1 MKILDGKKVADDILK
16 IVKDDMALV
25 NNAGGRIKLAVIQ
38 VGDDSASNVYIR
50 NKSRVCDSVGIK
62 HETYKLGKDVSESEV
77 VALIEK
83 LNDDKTITGIL
94 LQLPLPHHLQEN
106 YLVNLIKPEKDVD
119 GFCYVNQGML
129 MSKSSYMLREGI
141 TPCTPLGILNIL
153 AYYDIDIAG
162 KDCVVVGRSNI
173 VGIPIALM
181 LSHNNGTV
189 TLCHSHTKNLKD
201 ICHNADILIC
211 AIGKP
216 KFFTK
221 DYIKDGAVVIDV
233 GINRDENGKLCG
245 DVDFDGV
252 SDMDISITPVPGGCG
267 PLTVASLMS
276 NCISAYEMQTYN
288 CVDSMRKID
297 VV

>member
-25 NNAGGRIKLAVIQ
+25 NNAGGHIKLAVIQ
-38 VGDDSASNVYIR
+38 VGDDSASNVYIK
-50 NKSRVCDSVGIK
+50 NKSRVCDSVGIE
-62 HETYKLGKDVSESEV
+62 HETYKLGSDVGESEL

-83 LNDDKTITGIL
+83 LNDDKTVTGIL
-94 LQLPLPHHLQEN
+94 LQLPLPPHLQEN

-129 MSKSSYMLREGI
+129 MSKSSYILQEGI
-141 TPCTPLGILNIL
+141 IPCTPLGILNIL

-162 KDCVVVGRSNI
+162 KNCVVVGRSNI
-173 VGIPIALM
+173 VGVPMALM

-189 TLCHSHTKNLKD
+189 TLCHSHTKNLKN
-201 ICHNADILIC
+201 ICCNADILIC
-211 AIGKP
+211 AIGKS

-267 PLTVASLMS
+267 PLTVVSLMS

-288 CVDSMRKID
+288 CVDSMRKTD
-297 VV
+297 VA

>member
-16 IVKDDMALV
+16 IVKDDMALI
-25 NNAGGRIKLAVIQ
+25 NNAGGHIKLAVVQ

-50 NKSRVCDSVGIK
+50 NKSRTCDSVGIE
-62 HETYKLGKDVSESEV
+62 HETYKLGSDVGESEL

-83 LNDDKTITGIL
+83 LNDDKTVTGIL
-94 LQLPLPHHLQEN
+94 LQLPLPPHLQEN

-119 GFCYVNQGML
+119 GFCCVNQGML
-129 MSKSSYMLREGI
+129 MSKSSYMLQEGI
-141 TPCTPLGILNIL
+141 IPCTPLGILNIL

-162 KDCVVVGRSNI
+162 KNCVVVGRSNI
-173 VGIPIALM
+173 VGIPIALI

-201 ICHNADILIC
+201 ICRNADILIC
-211 AIGKP
+211 AIGNP

-221 DYIKDGAVVIDV
+221 DYIKNGAVVIDV

>member
-16 IVKDDMALV
+16 IVKDDMALI
-25 NNAGGRIKLAVIQ
+25 NNAGGHIKLAVVQ

-50 NKSRVCDSVGIK
+50 NKSRICDSVGIE
-62 HETYKLGKDVSESEV
+62 HETYKLGSDVGESEL

-83 LNDDKTITGIL
+83 LNDDKTVTGIL
-94 LQLPLPHHLQEN
+94 LQLPLTPHLQEN

-129 MSKSSYMLREGI
+129 MSKSSYILQEGI
-141 TPCTPLGILNIL
+141 IPCTPLGILNIL

-162 KDCVVVGRSNI
+162 KNCVVVGRSNI
-173 VGIPIALM
+173 VGVPMALM

-233 GINRDENGKLCG
+233 GINRDENGRLCG

-288 CVDSMRKID
+288 CVDSVRKID

>member
-1 MKILDGKKVADDILK
+1 MKILDGKRVADDILK
-16 IVKDDMALV
+16 IVKDDMVLV
-25 NNAGGRIKLAVIQ
+25 NNAGDSIKLAVIQ

-50 NKSRVCDSVGIK
+50 NKSRACDSVGIE
-62 HETYKLGKDVSESEV
+62 HETYRLDKNVGEGELIS
-77 VALIEK
+77 LIEK
-83 LNDDKTITGIL
+83 LNNDGSVTGIL
-94 LQLPLPHHLQEN
+94 LQLPLPPHLQEN

-119 GFCYVNQGML
+119 GFCYINQGML
-129 MSKSSYMLREGI
+129 MSKSSYMLQEGI
-141 TPCTPLGILNIL
+141 IPCTPLGILNIL

-162 KDCVVVGRSNI
+162 KNCVVVGRSNI
-173 VGIPIALM
+173 VGTPIALM